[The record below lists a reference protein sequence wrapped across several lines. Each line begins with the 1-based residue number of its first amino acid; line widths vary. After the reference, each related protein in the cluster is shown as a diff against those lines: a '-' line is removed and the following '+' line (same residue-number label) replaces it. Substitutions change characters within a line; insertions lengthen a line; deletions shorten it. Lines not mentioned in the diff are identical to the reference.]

1 MKKVCEFLNCKE
13 EGIYP
18 APRSRED
25 ITTYKYYC
33 IEHIRDFN
41 KSWNFFEG
49 LTEEEFESEI
59 RKSTTWDR
67 PSWKFGTSNY
77 NKKIND
83 PFNFFS
89 DLKDENVSNKKINYK
104 FNIYTNIKNI
114 TKLKNNIF
122 EKKENSNLNN
132 HVNLFV
138 TVDQKL
144 VNFNFNKYSIKSYKK
159 LDDLNKSN
167 ILDYSLEIS

>member
-25 ITTYKYYC
+25 ITNYKYYC

-49 LTEEEFESEI
+49 LTDEQFENEI

-83 PFNFFS
+83 PFNFLS
-89 DLKDENVSNKKINYK
+89 DEKVSKKKFNYKLLSSWKLLELNPTADIEQVKKQYKSLAKKWHPDKNLKLKDSDMFVKITNAYK
-104 FNIYTNIKNI
+104 VI
-114 TKLKNNIF
+114 
-122 EKKENSNLNN
+122 
-132 HVNLFV
+132 
-138 TVDQKL
+138 
-144 VNFNFNKYSIKSYKK
+144 IKSF
-159 LDDLNKSN
+159 KSPSV
-167 ILDYSLEIS
+167 DIS

>member
-1 MKKVCEFLNCKE
+1 MKKVCEFLNCQE

-25 ITTYKYYC
+25 ITNYKYYC

-49 LTEEEFESEI
+49 LTDEQFENEI

-83 PFNFFS
+83 PFKFLS
-89 DLKDENVSNKKINYK
+89 DKKDEKVSKKKVNYKLLSSWNLLELNPTADIEQVKKQYKSLAKKWHPDKNLKLKDSDMFVKITNAYK
-104 FNIYTNIKNI
+104 II
-114 TKLKNNIF
+114 
-122 EKKENSNLNN
+122 
-132 HVNLFV
+132 
-138 TVDQKL
+138 
-144 VNFNFNKYSIKSYKK
+144 IKSF
-159 LDDLNKSN
+159 KSQSVD
-167 ILDYSLEIS
+167 IT